1 MKEPIND
8 SLRLLKQ
15 INHHIVGE
23 YKVDNGSNG
32 SSIKTITLHKIKS
45 LFTHIVTM
53 YKNMNTFTE
62 FEKVCIELIEE
73 IAQEYNTII
82 MLL

>member
-1 MKEPIND
+1 
-8 SLRLLKQ
+8 
-15 INHHIVGE
+15 
-23 YKVDNGSNG
+23 
-32 SSIKTITLHKIKS
+32 TITLHKIKS